1 MRRLSSA
8 ATVGTLLGLILIL
21 ILPGCGGEP
30 AVSAGGKANAPTA
43 APAQG
48 SGAERTCRAQLRGFV
63 GSLDALRELLA
74 TGLDYASYL
83 REVRGVRAEHAA
95 IRAAKLAIGCLIAS
109 GTPAERAFNQYID
122 AANAWGECL
131 TKASCEIESIEPEL
145 QRRWAR
151 AGDLIS
157 AAQRGLRETDRS

>member
-8 ATVGTLLGLILIL
+8 ATVGTLLGLML
-21 ILPGCGGEP
+21 ILPGCGGES
-30 AVSAGGKANAPTA
+30 ALSAGGMANAPNA
-43 APAQG
+43 APAP
-48 SGAERTCRAQLRGFV
+48 GAERTCRAQLRGFV

-95 IRAAKLAIGCLIAS
+95 IRAAKLPIDCLIVS

-122 AANAWGECL
+122 AVNAWGECL
-131 TKASCEIESIEPEL
+131 TRASCEIESIEPEL

-157 AAQRGLRETDRS
+157 SAQHGLRETGRY